1 MLNVIIC
8 EDNSRQRKQIK
19 DIVENNIIS
28 NSLELNIALCTNNPK
43 NVLNYLE
50 ENGNDVGIYFLDIDL
65 NSDINGLMLAK
76 NIRKYDPDGYIIFIT
91 VHSELSYMTFEYK
104 VEAMGFIPKDDILLL
119 NNKVRDNLLIAYNKY
134 NNKIENDDENENKDD
149 SIMIETGYHK
159 INVSFENIL
168 FFETISATHKIRV
181 HTFKRQME
189 FYGSIKELKGKL
201 NDDFYHSHRGYLVNI
216 KNIKEIDKKR
226 LLIRMKNDE
235 ECYVSIRRL
244 KGLMQ
249 RWCI

>member
-8 EDNSRQRKQIK
+8 EDNSGQRKQIK
-19 DIVENNIIS
+19 DTVENSIVS
-28 NSLELNIALCTNNPK
+28 NSLNLDIALCTDNPK
-43 NVLNYLE
+43 NVLNYLQ
-50 ENGNDVGIYFLDIDL
+50 ENKNNVGIYFLDIDL

-76 NIRKYDPDGYIIFIT
+76 NIRKYDPNGYIIFIT

-134 NNKIENDDENENKDD
+134 VNKIENDDESKNDF
-149 SIMIETGYHK
+149 IMIETGYHK
-159 INVSFENIL
+159 ININFKSIL
-168 FFETISATHKIRV
+168 FFETISSTHKIRV
-181 HTFKRQME
+181 HTFKRQIE
-189 FYGSIKELKGKL
+189 FYGSIKELKDKL
-201 NDDFYHSHRGYLVNI
+201 NDDFYHSHRSYLVNI

-244 KGLMQ
+244 KGLMKK
-249 RWCI
+249 WSI

>member
-19 DIVENNIIS
+19 DTVENSIVS
-28 NSLELNIALCTNNPK
+28 NSLNLNIALCTDNPK
-43 NVLNYLE
+43 NVLNYLQ
-50 ENGNDVGIYFLDIDL
+50 ENKNNVGIYFLDIDL
-65 NSDINGLMLAK
+65 NSDIDGLMLAK

-91 VHSELSYMTFEYK
+91 VHAELSYMTFEYK
-104 VEAMGFIPKDDILLL
+104 VEAMGFIPKDDILSL

-134 NNKIENDDENENKDD
+134 NNKIENDDENKNDF
-149 SIMIETGYHK
+149 IMIETGYHK
-159 INVSFENIL
+159 INISFENIL
-168 FFETISATHKIRV
+168 FFETISATHKIRI
-181 HTFKRQME
+181 HTFRRQIE
-189 FYGSIKELKGKL
+189 FYGSIKELKDRL
-201 NDDFYHSHRGYLVNI
+201 NNDFYHSHRSYLVNI

-226 LLIRMKNDE
+226 LIIHMKNDE

-244 KGLMQ
+244 RGLMQ